1 MMIMAV
7 MKKKLNWSSPLQL
20 NCTRFYPTSIR
31 RWPII
36 HRPGLLSLLDWP
48 IKKSRQLPKHPC
60 NGAGKRYILY
70 LLGAFILFSSDAKYI
85 VRTTNFGNLGRIFY
99 FDSEI
104 EKISNGPQDT
114 FAYLEILNSYLKRHR
129 FLMKIWLKWKHKG
142 QKISFRALISIYEL
156 SHRILYLCYWN
167 V

>member
-1 MMIMAV
+1 M
-7 MKKKLNWSSPLQL
+7 W
-20 NCTRFYPTSIR
+20 RFPSSIR

-85 VRTTNFGNLGRIFY
+85 VRTTILEKY
-99 FDSEI
+99 F
-104 EKISNGPQDT
+104 
-114 FAYLEILNSYLKRHR
+114 ILILRLKKYMYV
-129 FLMKIWLKWKHKG
+129 L
-142 QKISFRALISIYEL
+142 QS
-156 SHRILYLCYWN
+156 
-167 V
+167 

>member
-1 MMIMAV
+1 MCYFKFKNWVSEPEKNLSKHMMVVA
-7 MKKKLNWSSPLQL
+7 SSIPS
-20 NCTRFYPTSIR
+20 SIR

-85 VRTTNFGNLGRIFY
+85 VSTTNFGNLRGIFY

-104 EKISNGPQDT
+104 EKIYVRT
-114 FAYLEILNSYLKRHR
+114 TILKKLNITSY
-129 FLMKIWLKWKHKG
+129 
-142 QKISFRALISIYEL
+142 
-156 SHRILYLCYWN
+156 
-167 V
+167 

>member
-1 MMIMAV
+1 M
-7 MKKKLNWSSPLQL
+7 W
-20 NCTRFYPTSIR
+20 RFPSSIR

-85 VRTTNFGNLGRIFY
+85 VRTTNFGNLRGIFY

-104 EKISNGPQDT
+104 EKIYVRTTILKKLNIFKFCNDT
-114 FAYLEILNSYLKRHR
+114 WHLIITFTRGLFIIYYFEILKFSLFSAVCH
-129 FLMKIWLKWKHKG
+129 FSAELQILLM
-142 QKISFRALISIYEL
+142 
-156 SHRILYLCYWN
+156 
-167 V
+167 